1 MNENEVLLNEKKML
15 KKMSNKTSI
24 TLLFFLG
31 LTYALAIIAKLALEK
46 IIINNQ
52 ELQDAVYL
60 GLAFF
65 VQFVVCAPVAIM
77 INNRKTKL
85 ELNKYFKKPK
95 VKKAFVLKWIVIGMG
110 LSFTINIIFTIIFA
124 IIQMV
129 IDFEFSAPSFVPEQ
143 NFISIFSMTFAVM
156 ILAPLFE
163 ELIFRG
169 SIYDNVKEFDDLLA
183 ILVMGFTFSLYHQ
196 NYAQFPS
203 TFVLGMVSGFLVIK
217 SKSIIP
223 SIALHFCFNSIG
235 GAQIF
240 ILSTLKFDVTKLADA
255 SALGGL
261 NMEYVMDN
269 IVAFVL
275 IMMIGFM
282 VLTIALVGLIL
293 FIIEMVKKREENKLK
308 KISQLS
314 ISRQLLIFI
323 TAPITIVT
331 IAILLSLTIIN
342 IMGLGGI

>member
-110 LSFTINIIFTIIFA
+110 LSFTINIILLLYSGNFPISKDAAAPAVDSSTTIISFA
-124 IIQMV
+124 LIGVWI
-129 IDFEFSAPSFVPEQ
+129 SACDPF
-143 NFISIFSMTFAVM
+143 
-156 ILAPLFE
+156 
-163 ELIFRG
+163 
-169 SIYDNVKEFDDLLA
+169 K
-183 ILVMGFTFSLYHQ
+183 
-196 NYAQFPS
+196 
-203 TFVLGMVSGFLVIK
+203 
-217 SKSIIP
+217 
-223 SIALHFCFNSIG
+223 
-235 GAQIF
+235 
-240 ILSTLKFDVTKLADA
+240 
-255 SALGGL
+255 
-261 NMEYVMDN
+261 
-269 IVAFVL
+269 
-275 IMMIGFM
+275 
-282 VLTIALVGLIL
+282 
-293 FIIEMVKKREENKLK
+293 
-308 KISQLS
+308 
-314 ISRQLLIFI
+314 
-323 TAPITIVT
+323 
-331 IAILLSLTIIN
+331 
-342 IMGLGGI
+342 